1 MLPKLLK
8 LLGLDVAAKVEAVT
22 AGLELRLEQA
32 SEHVRQAARE
42 ATAVAVLFALAA
54 FAGAMA
60 VAVGLIA
67 LYLWTSNAFGPYVGL
82 GVVGGILIVITGL
95 LLTAATV
102 RWRSLPST
110 EIKFPRYGGSA
121 ADAESEPDLI
131 KSLSAMDAGAAL
143 GQPPTVKP
151 AAPNPS
157 VSASTSDLVEPV
169 AFFLSKVVKVPSGG
183 SSINKELIENLDA
196 ASLGAASDAI
206 DRAAKVVRHGNR
218 TELTLVLFG
227 AALVGWLITRPV
239 RR

>member
-32 SEHVRQAARE
+32 SEHIRQVARE

-67 LYLWTSNAFGPYVGL
+67 LYLWTADAFGPYVGL
-82 GVVGGILIVITGL
+82 GAVAGILIVITGL
-95 LLTAATV
+95 LLTAAIV
-102 RWRSLPST
+102 KRRSLPSYK
-110 EIKFPRYGGSA
+110 IKLPRYGSA

-131 KSLSAMDAGAAL
+131 KTLSAVDGGAAL
-143 GQPPTVKP
+143 GQAPTAKP
-151 AAPNPS
+151 AAS
-157 VSASTSDLVEPV
+157 GASASDLVEPV
-169 AFFLSKVVKVPSGG
+169 AFLLSKVAKVPSGG
-183 SSINKELIENLDA
+183 SPIDKELIENSDA
-196 ASLGAASDAI
+196 ASLGAASAAI
-206 DRAAKVVRHGNR
+206 DRAANVVRHGDR
-218 TELTLVLFG
+218 KELTLVLFG
-227 AALVGWLITRPV
+227 AALVGWLITRRA